1 MIIKKLLF
9 GIFLFLFTIVTAKS
23 DEVKIE
29 STNID
34 ISDQGNI
41 ILAKDAEIQIPSK
54 KLKIKSNKLK
64 YVKNKN
70 IINFSGNVIFNDEI
84 NNLTIKGDKINYER
98 NRDLVFS
105 DGDATLNIEKNYKIK
120 SKNIYHD
127 INLNKIYGSEETL
140 VEDKFGN
147 FYFLKKNFEFDL
159 LEEKIKTKK
168 SIILDKN
175 GNKYVFED
183 LIINLKNNEIAGK
196 EIKIEFDDGYFG
208 NNNNDPI
215 LKGRSAY
222 SNKDELKI
230 YKAVFST
237 CNIKNKKCRG
247 WEVNTKEF
255 NHDKKNKIFEYN
267 DSWLKLFDY
276 KVFFLPYFN
285 HPDPSVKRKSG
296 FLTPSYSTSESL
308 GISLNI
314 PYFKTLSVDKD
325 ITFSP
330 RFYANKSFLL
340 QNEYRQALRN
350 SKILSDFSF
359 LIGDAGTKGHF
370 FFNQLGKFNDN
381 TKFELNLQN
390 VKGDNYL
397 KNHKLTDTSK
407 IVKDDNL
414 LISNLDINWNFD
426 KAKLETSFKIFE
438 DLSRN
443 YHDRYQYVFPDFKF
457 SRNLDLPKNYNGKF
471 NFDSYGYNKNYD
483 TNVVEAIIT
492 NDFLFSSNDFVNSN
506 GLISNYDILL
516 KNSNSYSNNSTNFD
530 ENSSYDLFGTI
541 KLDAGLPM
549 QKNKDNF
556 IHFIKPVVSIMY
568 SPNGNRDL
576 SSKDITLNYNNVF
589 NINRIG
595 NPHQVEGGK
604 SLTAGLEFK
613 RLNPDGTNAID
624 FKFANVMKTKE
635 NIKLPKK
642 SKLNKTRSDIFGN
655 LNYYFSNNYKIGYFF
670 SYDRDLKYS
679 NSDEIDLT
687 YGVNNFITSFSYHT
701 EGNDLEEKENLKNN
715 TSFNLDEE
723 NIIKFEIA
731 KDLQDDFTQ
740 YYDLIYEYTT
750 DCISLNLKYNKSF
763 YSDGNLEPNSNL
775 TFLVKII
782 PFTELGVP
790 NVTNIIGN

>member
-1 MIIKKLLF
+1 MIKK
-9 GIFLFLFTIVTAKS
+9 K
-23 DEVKIE
+23 
-29 STNID
+29 
-34 ISDQGNI
+34 
-41 ILAKDAEIQIPSK
+41 
-54 KLKIKSNKLK
+54 
-64 YVKNKN
+64 
-70 IINFSGNVIFNDEI
+70 
-84 NNLTIKGDKINYER
+84 
-98 NRDLVFS
+98 
-105 DGDATLNIEKNYKIK
+105 
-120 SKNIYHD
+120 
-127 INLNKIYGSEETL
+127 
-140 VEDKFGN
+140 
-147 FYFLKKNFEFDL
+147 
-159 LEEKIKTKK
+159 
-168 SIILDKN
+168 
-175 GNKYVFED
+175 
-183 LIINLKNNEIAGK
+183 
-196 EIKIEFDDGYFG
+196 
-208 NNNNDPI
+208 
-215 LKGRSAY
+215 
-222 SNKDELKI
+222 
-230 YKAVFST
+230 
-237 CNIKNKKCRG
+237 
-247 WEVNTKEF
+247 
-255 NHDKKNKIFEYN
+255 KIFEYN

-370 FFNQLGKFNDN
+370 FFNQVGKFNDN

-541 KLDAGLPM
+541 KLDAELPM

-687 YGVNNFITSFSYHT
+687 YGVNNFVTSFSYHT

>member
-370 FFNQLGKFNDN
+370 FFNQVGKFNDN

-483 TNVVEAIIT
+483 TNVIEAIIT

-715 TSFNLDEE
+715 TSFHLDEE

-740 YYDLIYEYTT
+740 YYDLIYEYKT

>member
-9 GIFLFLFTIVTAKS
+9 GIFLFLFTIFIAKS

-175 GNKYVFED
+175 GNKYIFED

-255 NHDKKNKIFEYN
+255 NHDKKKKIFEYN

-370 FFNQLGKFNDN
+370 FFNQVGKFNDN

-790 NVTNIIGN
+790 NVTNIIFN

>member
-98 NRDLVFS
+98 NRNLVFS

-255 NHDKKNKIFEYN
+255 NHDKKKKIFEYN

-370 FFNQLGKFNDN
+370 FFNQVGKFNDN

-715 TSFNLDEE
+715 TSFHLDEE

-750 DCISLNLKYNKSF
+750 DCISVNLKYNKSF

>member
-255 NHDKKNKIFEYN
+255 NHDKKKKIFEYN

-483 TNVVEAIIT
+483 TNVIEAIIT

-687 YGVNNFITSFSYHT
+687 YGVNNFVTSFSYHT

-715 TSFNLDEE
+715 TSFHLDEE

-740 YYDLIYEYTT
+740 YYDLIYEYKT

>member
-255 NHDKKNKIFEYN
+255 NHDKKKKIFEYN

-370 FFNQLGKFNDN
+370 FFNQVGKFNDN

-715 TSFNLDEE
+715 TSFHLDEE

-750 DCISLNLKYNKSF
+750 DCISVNLKYNKSF

>member
-255 NHDKKNKIFEYN
+255 NHDKKKKIFEYN

-483 TNVVEAIIT
+483 TNVIEAIIT

-715 TSFNLDEE
+715 TSFHLDEE

>member
-255 NHDKKNKIFEYN
+255 NHDKKKKIFEYN

-370 FFNQLGKFNDN
+370 FFNQVGKFNDN

-483 TNVVEAIIT
+483 TNVIEAIIT

-715 TSFNLDEE
+715 TSFHLDEE

-763 YSDGNLEPNSNL
+763 YSDGNLEPSSNL

>member
-255 NHDKKNKIFEYN
+255 NHDKKK
-267 DSWLKLFDY
+267 
-276 KVFFLPYFN
+276 
-285 HPDPSVKRKSG
+285 
-296 FLTPSYSTSESL
+296 
-308 GISLNI
+308 
-314 PYFKTLSVDKD
+314 KD
-325 ITFSP
+325 F
-330 RFYANKSFLL
+330 
-340 QNEYRQALRN
+340 
-350 SKILSDFSF
+350 
-359 LIGDAGTKGHF
+359 
-370 FFNQLGKFNDN
+370 
-381 TKFELNLQN
+381 
-390 VKGDNYL
+390 
-397 KNHKLTDTSK
+397 
-407 IVKDDNL
+407 
-414 LISNLDINWNFD
+414 
-426 KAKLETSFKIFE
+426 
-438 DLSRN
+438 
-443 YHDRYQYVFPDFKF
+443 
-457 SRNLDLPKNYNGKF
+457 
-471 NFDSYGYNKNYD
+471 
-483 TNVVEAIIT
+483 
-492 NDFLFSSNDFVNSN
+492 
-506 GLISNYDILL
+506 
-516 KNSNSYSNNSTNFD
+516 
-530 ENSSYDLFGTI
+530 
-541 KLDAGLPM
+541 
-549 QKNKDNF
+549 
-556 IHFIKPVVSIMY
+556 
-568 SPNGNRDL
+568 
-576 SSKDITLNYNNVF
+576 
-589 NINRIG
+589 
-595 NPHQVEGGK
+595 
-604 SLTAGLEFK
+604 
-613 RLNPDGTNAID
+613 
-624 FKFANVMKTKE
+624 
-635 NIKLPKK
+635 
-642 SKLNKTRSDIFGN
+642 
-655 LNYYFSNNYKIGYFF
+655 
-670 SYDRDLKYS
+670 
-679 NSDEIDLT
+679 
-687 YGVNNFITSFSYHT
+687 
-701 EGNDLEEKENLKNN
+701 
-715 TSFNLDEE
+715 
-723 NIIKFEIA
+723 
-731 KDLQDDFTQ
+731 
-740 YYDLIYEYTT
+740 
-750 DCISLNLKYNKSF
+750 
-763 YSDGNLEPNSNL
+763 
-775 TFLVKII
+775 
-782 PFTELGVP
+782 
-790 NVTNIIGN
+790 